1 MEIEQFVMAYGAE
14 QDRLRAILPDGFTS
28 LRPVLRINGEVRDGK
43 TGYLEFNTAV
53 EKDGRKGWLNIGCRE
68 NVPFEKEGKTTTFRT
83 DLLEISFT
91 GVGLEGS
98 CPAEKD
104 NAGCWFCSGENASEE
119 ALQEESLRE
128 PEVITASK
136 EFCDCEFSWHGVTD
150 GAHGVSIGKTL
161 PAIPEEEAHQY
172 PKEAFTVEHAAKI
185 PCRQVLGSYLV
196 RFER

>member
-1 MEIEQFVMAYGAE
+1 MKIEQFVMAYGAE
-14 QDRLRAILPDGFTS
+14 QDRLRAILPDGFQS

-53 EKDGRKGWLNIGCRE
+53 EKDGKKGWLNIGCWE
-68 NVPFEKEGKTTTFRT
+68 DVPFEKDGKTTRFKN

-104 NAGCWFCSGENASEE
+104 NAGCWFCGEET
-119 ALQEESLRE
+119 QLRE

-136 EFCDCEFSWHGVTD
+136 EFCDCEFSWYSAKD
-150 GAHGVSIGKTL
+150 GARGVSIGKTL
-161 PAIPEEEAHQY
+161 PAIPEEASHQY
-172 PKEAFTVEHAAKI
+172 PKEDFTVGNAAKI
-185 PCRQVLGSYLV
+185 PCRQVLGSYIV